1 MTKTSK
7 AKNLKF
13 PCLLVRQGK
22 YEIVCFV
29 AKAREIWKFTKVNRR
44 ETDKDIGYQRTLSP
58 SRVESVKNYIE
69 NGNAIPNS
77 ILISLDK
84 NAKVSPNGDYILIPD
99 QEDAGWVIDGQHR
112 LAGAHESK
120 KEIEVVVVAFI
131 GLPEEEQ
138 INQFVTINREA
149 KGVPTSLYYDLLKH
163 LPPNKTD
170 SDMAK
175 ERAVDIA
182 HYLRKSDVSPFY
194 QKIVMDSPKK
204 GQISLTNFVRKVSPL
219 LIDKKG
225 KFHTYTLPEQQSI
238 IDNYFHALEHAFPKV
253 FSEKE
258 AIFFKTLGFGAIINA
273 LPTVFDLSLREYQGF
288 RIEDAVKILKRVDFF
303 DFSEW
308 EKLGTGTA
316 AELLAGE
323 DFRREL
329 LNSFSENPDAGT
341 LRLS

>member
-1 MTKTSK
+1 MKKTSK

-13 PCLLVRQGK
+13 PCLLVHQGK

-58 SRVESVKNYIE
+58 SRVEAVRKYID

-84 NAKVSPNGDYILIPD
+84 YSKVSPNGDYILIPN

-120 KEIEVVVVAFI
+120 RDIEVVVVAFV
-131 GLPEEEQ
+131 GLPEDDQ

-163 LPPNKTD
+163 LPPNK
-170 SDMAK
+170 SDADVAK

-182 HYLRKSDVSPFY
+182 HTLRKNDTSPFY
-194 QKIVMDSPKK
+194 QKIVIDSPKK

-238 IDNYFHALEHAFPKV
+238 IDNYFHALEHAFPKA
-253 FSEKE
+253 FSDID
-258 AIFFKTLGFGAIINA
+258 AIFFKTLGFGAAINA

-288 RIEDAVKILKRVDFF
+288 RIEDAVKILKKVDYF

-308 EKLGTGTA
+308 DKFGTGTA
-316 AELLAGE
+316 AELQAGE
-323 DFRREL
+323 DFRQEL
-329 LNSFSENPDAGT
+329 INSFNQSADAGT
-341 LRLS
+341 LRL